1 MRGELLLAQGVGVLP
16 PTLHALSAESPSAP
30 CEGNGETDEA
40 MCFDVRVFNRPTLSE
55 LLTAELMAGVLQYCS
70 KPVLAL
76 HAATAGA
83 CGAS

>member
-55 LLTAELMAGVLQYCS
+55 LLTAELMAGVLQYGMIS
-70 KPVLAL
+70 
-76 HAATAGA
+76 G
-83 CGAS
+83 